1 MMKTMMVM
9 MMVVS
14 VSAGPLPPS
23 VNSTVTEGNSTRVE
37 FHQHVNNT
45 EDDITRFPPNITMTQ
60 LSVSTFMSNDA
71 RCFLATCL
79 TANLGSSLQHG
90 DETAGGLTTDPFGNG
105 KK

>member
-45 EDDITRFPPNITMTQ
+45 EDDITR
-60 LSVSTFMSNDA
+60 SNDA